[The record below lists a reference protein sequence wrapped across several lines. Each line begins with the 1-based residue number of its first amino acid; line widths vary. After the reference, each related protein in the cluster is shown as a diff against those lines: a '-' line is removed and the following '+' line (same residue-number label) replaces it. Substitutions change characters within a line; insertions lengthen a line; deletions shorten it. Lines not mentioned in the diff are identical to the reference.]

1 MAAVLG
7 QGIHRGANPEFIA
20 FVRGEQ
26 TLMQRFWYLFYNGVV
41 IPVFWVLLQIGSAV
55 NQKIRRGI
63 RGRHHL
69 FEQLSQDVT
78 KLTGSRR
85 IWFHSSS
92 MGEFEQAK
100 PIIAAL
106 KKRYDDLDIVVS
118 FFSPSGYEHSR
129 TYKLASLITYIPFD
143 SRGGARRFLD
153 LIRPSAAIMV
163 RYDIW
168 PNHVWELRRR
178 NIPTFIAN
186 ATLRANSARLYPVLR
201 SFHHHVYQSIS
212 SILTVSQADV
222 EAFRKLDLTH
232 PQLHVIGE
240 TRYDQVWQRSEEA
253 RSKHPVPPA
262 ILKRKRVLV
271 VGSSWEEDEAVVLPA
286 FRRIAQHDSA
296 ALMILVPHEPTVET
310 LERLEASLNYSL
322 RSIRFSDLND
332 YSDEN
337 VILVDSIGILTALY
351 QYADVAYVGG
361 SFRQGIHN
369 VLEPAVYGIPVLYG
383 PKHHNSQEAV
393 ELARRGGSF
402 VVTSPEECYARA
414 RKLFNDKRARLKA
427 GAVSLNLV
435 KENVGATERFI
446 EYLENALNNSDT
458 A

>member
-1 MAAVLG
+1 
-7 QGIHRGANPEFIA
+7 
-20 FVRGEQ
+20 
-26 TLMQRFWYLFYNGVV
+26 MQRFWHLVYNFIAIPLF
-41 IPVFWVLLQIGSAV
+41 WLLLQVGALV
-55 NQKIRRGI
+55 NRKIRRGI
-63 RGRHHL
+63 RGRRGL
-69 FEQLSQDVT
+69 LQRLEVDIQKLAKSQ
-78 KLTGSRR
+78 R

-106 KKRYDDLDIVVS
+106 HRKYDDLDIIVT

-129 TYKLASLITYIPFD
+129 NYKLATLITYIPFD
-143 SRGGARRFLD
+143 TRSNARRFLE

-186 ATLRANSARLYPVLR
+186 ATLRKDSSRLYPILR
-201 SFHHHVYQSIS
+201 NFHRQVYESVT
-212 SILTVSQADV
+212 SILTVSQADAD
-222 EAFRKLDLTH
+222 AFQKFQLTQ
-232 PQLHVIGE
+232 PELHVIGE

-253 RSKHPVPPA
+253 RSKHLIPPDM
-262 ILKRKRVLV
+262 LKRKKVFV
-271 VGSSWEEDEAVVLPA
+271 VGSSWDEDEAVVLPA
-286 FRRIAQHDSA
+286 FRRIAQHDSN
-296 ALMILVPHEPTVET
+296 ALMILVPHEPTIET
-310 LERLEASLNYSL
+310 LERLELALNYSL

-332 YSDEN
+332 YSAEN
-337 VILVDSIGILTALY
+337 VILVDGIGILMALY

-383 PKHHNSQEAV
+383 PRHQNSREAT

-402 VVTSPEECYARA
+402 VVTSQEECYTHL
-414 RKLFNDKRARLKA
+414 RKMLNDKKARSKA
-427 GAVSLNLV
+427 GAESLRLV
-435 KENVGATERFI
+435 KENIGATERFLD
-446 EYLENALNNSDT
+446 YLEKVMNH
-458 A
+458 

>member
-1 MAAVLG
+1 
-7 QGIHRGANPEFIA
+7 
-20 FVRGEQ
+20 
-26 TLMQRFWYLFYNGVV
+26 MQRFWYLFYNVIV
-41 IPVFWVLLQIGSAV
+41 IPLLWLLLHLGALA
-55 NQKIRRGI
+55 NRKIRRGI
-63 RGRHHL
+63 RGRRRLLEHL
-69 FEQLSQDVT
+69 EQDVQ
-78 KLTGSRR
+78 KLTKPRR

-106 KKRYDDLDIVVS
+106 SRKHDDLDIVVT

-129 TYKLASLITYIPFD
+129 SYKLATLITYLPFD
-143 SRGGARRFLD
+143 TRSNARRFLE
-153 LIRPSAAIMV
+153 LIAPSVAIMV

-168 PNHVWELRRR
+168 PNHVWELRKR

-186 ATLRANSARLYPVLR
+186 ATLRKDSSRHYPILR
-201 SFHHHVYQSIS
+201 SFHRHVYENLT
-212 SILTVSQADV
+212 SILTVSQSDV
-222 EAFRKLDLTH
+222 EAFEKFGLTQ

-253 RSKHPVPPA
+253 RSKHLIPQE

-271 VGSSWEEDEAVVLPA
+271 VGSSWNEDEEVVLPA
-286 FRRIAQHDSA
+286 FRRVAQHDSH
-296 ALMILVPHEPTVET
+296 ALMVLVPHEPTVEN
-310 LERLEASLNYSL
+310 LERLELLLDYSL
-322 RSIRFSDLND
+322 RAIRFSELND

-337 VILVDSIGILTALY
+337 VILVDSIGILTSLY

-383 PKHHNSQEAV
+383 PKHHNSQEAL

-402 VVTSPEECYARA
+402 VVTTQDECYAQL
-414 RKLFNDKRARLKA
+414 RKLLNDTKFRAKA
-427 GAVSLNLV
+427 GSESLRLV
-435 KENVGATERFI
+435 KENMGATERFLD
-446 EYLENALNNSDT
+446 YLEKVLNH
-458 A
+458 

>member
-1 MAAVLG
+1 
-7 QGIHRGANPEFIA
+7 
-20 FVRGEQ
+20 
-26 TLMQRFWYLFYNGVV
+26 MQRFWYFFYNGLV
-41 IPVFWVLLQIGSAV
+41 IPIFWVLLQIGSAV

-63 RGRHHL
+63 RGRRHL
-69 FEQLSQDVT
+69 FEQLSQDVQ
-78 KLTGSRR
+78 KLTKSRR

-129 TYKLASLITYIPFD
+129 NYKLASLITYLPFD
-143 SRGGARRFLD
+143 SSSGARRFLD
-153 LIRPSAAIMV
+153 MIRPSAAIMV

-168 PNHVWELRRR
+168 PNHVWELRKR

-186 ATLRANSARLYPVLR
+186 ATLRKSSSRLYPVLR
-201 SFHHHVYQSIS
+201 SFHHHVYQSIT

-222 EAFRKLDLTH
+222 EAFQKLDLTR

-253 RSKHPVPPA
+253 RSKHLIPPP
-262 ILKRKRVLV
+262 ILKRKKVLV
-271 VGSSWEEDEAVVLPA
+271 VGSSWDEDEVVLLPA
-286 FRRIAQHDSA
+286 FRRIAQHNSN
-296 ALMILVPHEPTVET
+296 ALMIFVPHEPNVET
-310 LERLEASLNYSL
+310 LERLEISLNYSL

-332 YSDEN
+332 YSNEN

-383 PKHHNSQEAV
+383 PKHQNSQEAI

-402 VVTSPEECYARA
+402 VVMNPEECYAHLR
-414 RKLFNDKRARLKA
+414 RLFNDQKARVKA
-427 GAVSLNLV
+427 GKESLHLV
-435 KENVGATERFI
+435 EENIGATERFI
-446 EYLENALNNSDT
+446 EYLEKVLNSP
-458 A
+458 AAG